1 MKQRIYEVGGVNSD
15 KVKEVYLDGV
25 RVEYVVKFRVGTSGW
40 VDAYEHPHKTNA
52 NCNIKMLPR
61 MRGKVEVIFHENT

>member
-25 RVEYVVKFRVGTSGW
+25 LVDYVVKFRVGTSGW
-40 VDAYEHPHKTNA
+40 VDAYEHPYKMNI
-52 NCNIKMLPR
+52 NGDIKMLPR
-61 MRGKVEVIFHENT
+61 MRGNVEVVFYENT